1 MSLVQ
6 VADVIVPAIF
16 SPYTRQ
22 LTREKS
28 RLIRSGALQVSPL
41 LDQLLAGGGLSFNVP
56 SWKDLDASD
65 STGADV
71 VANDSPADIQAASF
85 ENGTPTDA
93 NRKDLTPKK
102 ITAAAEIAVRLNR
115 VQAWSAA
122 ALAAQLAGS
131 DPMAAIADLAAN
143 YWARRLQRIFIA
155 TWNGVIADNVAAPTG
170 SDTHTQNDLV
180 HDISGASFVDGV
192 TNFSA
197 EAFINAAG
205 TMGDSADEL
214 SLVMVHSTVYQRMQK
229 NNLIDFVPDSE
240 GRVTIPTFL
249 GHQVIVDDMVPRS
262 SNVYDT
268 WIFGS
273 GAAQLGEGGAD
284 LETEMFREP
293 LAGNGGGQ
301 DVLITRRV
309 YTCHPVGHAFIQGS
323 IPNGGPSNSDLATA
337 ANWSRR
343 FPERKQIRFARLVTR
358 EA

>member
-1 MSLVQ
+1 MALVQ
-6 VADVIVPAIF
+6 VSDVIVPEVF
-16 SPYTRQ
+16 TPYVRQ
-22 LTREKS
+22 RTAEKS
-28 RLIRSGALQVSPL
+28 RLIRSGALVPSPL
-41 LDQLLAGGGLSFNVP
+41 IDQLLAGGGLTFNVP
-56 SWKDLDASD
+56 SWVDLDASD

-71 VANDSPADIQAASF
+71 VATDDPADIQAASF

-102 ITAAAEIAVRLNR
+102 ITTAAEIAVRLNR

-122 ALAAQLAGS
+122 RLAAQLAGD
-131 DPMAAIADLAAN
+131 DPMSAIAELAAD

-155 TWNGVIADNVAAPTG
+155 TWNGVIADNAAAPG
-170 SDTHTQNDLV
+170 GADTHTEDDLIT
-180 HDISGASFVDGV
+180 DISGASFVDGV

-205 TMGDSADEL
+205 TMGDSADQL

-229 NNLIDFVPDSE
+229 NNLIDFIPDSE
-240 GRVTIPTFL
+240 GRVSIPTFL
-249 GHQVIVDDMVPRS
+249 GHQVIVDDMMPRS

-268 WIFGS
+268 WIFGA
-273 GAAQLGEGGAD
+273 GAAQLGEASAD
-284 LETEMFREP
+284 MPTETFREP
-293 LAGNGGGQ
+293 LAGQGGGQ
-301 DVLITRRV
+301 DVLVTRRV
-309 YTCHPVGHAFIQGS
+309 YTCHPVGHAFIQSS